1 MKSPKKEFTPSAQL
15 YRVIINKV
23 VEDHDSPYNL
33 LMRKTND
40 IDIDHFEA
48 VRNNEEVIHEDLN
61 MDLRDKVIR
70 IFEKKCDERYMAS
83 DLKKDLLVQVAGESA
98 ILKEQM
104 GTEAHSDFLRS
115 LAEEIKIYA
124 NGLEIKP
131 RFPKYTNEDLRLKYE
146 AAKRITIK
154 ERVLTSNVYDI
165 TAYHDAL
172 QDRTWW
178 DCRVLVTDRTR
189 EFLTEL
195 ADEIQ
200 NLFLQ

>member
-1 MKSPKKEFTPSAQL
+1 MTSLKKAFTPSAEL

-61 MDLRDKVIR
+61 MDLRDKVVR
-70 IFEKKCDERYMAS
+70 IFEKKCDERYVNS
-83 DLKKDLLVQVAGESA
+83 DLKNDLLAQVAGESA
-98 ILKEQM
+98 ILKEKM
-104 GTEAHSDFLRS
+104 GAEAYSDFLRS
-115 LAEEIKIYA
+115 LGEEITTYA

-131 RFPKYTNEDLRLKYE
+131 RFPKYTNEDLKLKYE

-154 ERVLTSNVYDI
+154 ERLLTSNVYDI

-189 EFLTEL
+189 EFLLEL
-195 ADEIQ
+195 AEEI
-200 NLFLQ
+200 LSLSR